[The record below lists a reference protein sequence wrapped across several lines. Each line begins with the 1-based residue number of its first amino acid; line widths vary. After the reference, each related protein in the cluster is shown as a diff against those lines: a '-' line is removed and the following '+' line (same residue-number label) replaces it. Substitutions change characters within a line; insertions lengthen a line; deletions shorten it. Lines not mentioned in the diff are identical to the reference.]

1 MLCMTSM
8 TTLAA
13 ADIREITIK
22 VRSTGDLSLPDV
34 ESGSSN
40 KYDVT
45 EVEWNKTEDLQAGQ
59 KVRATV
65 TITPKEGRRIL
76 LRNGAGSIHISGS
89 GTKYFDHKRKEGNL
103 IVIFDYTIRG
113 DLESPGEAWWSED
126 DIGYAYCKKVDY
138 AKRYQFILYKGKTKI
153 ADETTRNNYYKFRSV
168 LAEHFY
174 DSTEKDFY
182 FKVRA
187 TFEDGKGKSEYV
199 ESDYFYEW
207 EELYDY
213 CYDHNIKVNEKKPN
227 GNNSSSGSSC
237 GPSYGPGYG
246 PSGGPTYKRTG
257 WQKEDNTWYFYNND
271 GTRLTGWLLNG
282 GYWYYLS
289 PSNGAMQ
296 KGWFQAGDGRWYYLS
311 TNSSTGVPEGAMR
324 KGWFQ
329 DYNGCWYYLYT
340 QATNGIKEGQMITGQ
355 WNIGGSDYY
364 FYSNGVMA
372 RNEQI
377 DGWWYD
383 DSGRGHYRR

>member
-8 TTLAA
+8 TALAA
-13 ADIREITIK
+13 ADIREVTIK
-22 VRSTGDLSLPDV
+22 VRATGDLSLPDV
-34 ESGSSN
+34 QSGSS

-45 EVEWNKTEDLQAGQ
+45 EVEWNKTDGLQAGQ
-59 KVRATV
+59 KVRAKV
-65 TITPKEGRRIL
+65 TITPEEGRRIL
-76 LRNGAGSIHISGS
+76 LRNGRNSITISGS
-89 GTKYFDHKRKEGNL
+89 GAKLYKYRIEAEDL
-103 IVIFDYTIRG
+103 ILEIDYTIRG
-113 DLESPGEAWWSED
+113 DLEAPENAWWDED
-126 DIGYAYCKKVDY
+126 NVGIAKCTQMDY
-138 AKRYQFILYKGKTKI
+138 AKQYQFVLYKGSTKI
-153 ADETTRNNYYKFRSV
+153 VSETTKKPKYDFVRK
-168 LAEHFY
+168 LAEHYY
-174 DSTEKDFY
+174 DRNKKDFW
-182 FKVRA
+182 FKVRV
-187 TFEDGKGKSEYV
+187 TFEDGEGKSDYV
-199 ESDYFYEW
+199 ESDYFDDW
-207 EELYDY
+207 TELYYYCEDEHITLNYDKNDVNDDY
-213 CYDHNIKVNEKKPN
+213 YNP
-227 GNNSSSGSSC
+227 GSSC
-237 GPSYGPGYG
+237 GPSYG

-257 WQKEDNTWYFYNND
+257 WQRENSTWYFYNND

-329 DYNGCWYYLYT
+329 DYNGCWYYLYP